1 MNNVEL
7 FYNFYKENKV
17 KLECVISD
25 YNKLLIDGKNS
36 YLNKNLQLFANLNS
50 DGKLIRGILVNLG
63 YEMIKNQSS
72 DYSMPLALAYEIFQT
87 SVLIHDD
94 IIDNDS
100 HRRGK
105 ETIHYSNY
113 KDYSKYGEDFAKKTS
128 ESVAICMGDYGFY
141 EANQVIVKNYSKDLK
156 LGDVLTYYNDVILKT
171 IEGELYDVMTAFDG
185 KSNLIDAKEL
195 EENIIHIY
203 KLKTAYYTIIGPLC
217 LGMILAG
224 TSNEKISD
232 ITNFGEKVGI
242 AYQIQDDILGI
253 YSDNMGK
260 VVGSDIKEF
269 KQTILYSYIYE
280 NSKEYLDELLKYY
293 GKNDITETDI
303 EKVREIFNES
313 GAYNYAYSYMNN
325 LYNEG
330 LSLLDNISW
339 ISEEYKNI
347 LKGFVMYLKERNK

>member
-1 MNNVEL
+1 MNNIEL
-7 FYNFYKENKV
+7 FYDFYKENKV
-17 KLECVISD
+17 RLETIID
-25 YNKLLIDGKNS
+25 NYNKSLLEGKSS
-36 YLNKNLQLFANLNS
+36 YLSKNLELFSNLNS

-63 YEMIKNQSS
+63 YEMMKNESL

-113 KDYSKYGEDFAKKTS
+113 KDYSKYDEIDAKKVS

-141 EANQVIVKNYSKDLK
+141 EANQVIIKNYTKDLN
-156 LGDVLTYYNDVILKT
+156 LGNVLSYYNDVILKT
-171 IEGELYDVMTAFDG
+171 IEGELYDVVTAFDG
-185 KSNLIDAKEL
+185 KNNLIEPKEL

-203 KLKTAYYTIIGPLC
+203 KLKTAYYTIVGPLC

-224 TSNEKISD
+224 TTGEKISD

-253 YSDNMGK
+253 YSNNMGK
-260 VVGSDIKEF
+260 VIGSDIKEF

-293 GKNDITETDI
+293 GKNNITETDI

-313 GAYNYAYSYMNN
+313 GAYNYAYSYMNK
-325 LYNEG
+325 LYDEG
-330 LSLLDNISW
+330 LSLLDSFSW
-339 ISEEYKNI
+339 LTEDYKNI